1 MGPGAVTRKRAPR
14 RPNRGLPAGY
24 QKVMLMEKETLAGVA
39 SQRGGRAEDNMVTT
53 QDKGGPNM
61 KIKIAFGVLAV
72 AAMLVAGVFSRTA
85 SADYPPPNGSVEF
98 GVANTT
104 ADPGTAVTVTLTV
117 LDAAGNPVANA
128 TCTMS
133 ITDQPGSGASVT
145 QNGAETDAN
154 GAITGTLDVGGS
166 LGSVVVTVVCPVG
179 PGSSEVLSA
188 SGTVVVMAG
197 GGALPPG
204 SLPSTPPANLPSTG
218 MGLASSGGG
227 TWFAQ
232 LAIALAAAGGVL
244 LALGAS
250 KRTA

>member
-1 MGPGAVTRKRAPR
+1 
-14 RPNRGLPAGY
+14 
-24 QKVMLMEKETLAGVA
+24 
-39 SQRGGRAEDNMVTT
+39 
-53 QDKGGPNM
+53 M
-61 KIKIAFGVLAV
+61 KIKIAFGVLAI
-72 AAMLVAGVFSRTA
+72 AAMLVAGVFSRIA

-145 QNGAETDAN
+145 QNGSETDAN

-166 LGSVVVTVVCPVG
+166 LGSVVVTAVCPVG

-188 SGTVVVMAG
+188 SGTVVVADGAG
-197 GGALPPG
+197 SALPPG

-218 MGLASSGGG
+218 MGLASSDGG